1 MTLSISRIYRLSV
14 LEVAHDRVMY
24 VCSQRS
30 EYACVYVSVCV
41 YFMRFEKNTI
51 CMLEINI
58 YQTSPNSTF
67 HTHTHTHI
75 YIYNVLHVGNGEY
88 VRPVSARFISNF
100 SHIILFH
107 LPTKH
112 YSTDQPN
119 MLALNCCFYNKLSW
133 CCCWINWALGHLV
146 SINLKN

>member
-41 YFMRFEKNTI
+41 YFMRFEKKYNMYVGDKHI
-51 CMLEINI
+51 PNKSKFNI
-58 YQTSPNSTF
+58 P
-67 HTHTHTHI
+67 HTHTHI

>member
-1 MTLSISRIYRLSV
+1 VLVNSEMLVMTLSISRIYRLSV

-58 YQTSPNSTF
+58 CQTSPNSTF
-67 HTHTHTHI
+67 HI
-75 YIYNVLHVGNGEY
+75 YIYYIMYSMLVMESMFGLFQLGL
-88 VRPVSARFISNF
+88 FQISL
-100 SHIILFH
+100 I
-107 LPTKH
+107 
-112 YSTDQPN
+112 
-119 MLALNCCFYNKLSW
+119 
-133 CCCWINWALGHLV
+133 
-146 SINLKN
+146 

>member
-1 MTLSISRIYRLSV
+1 VLVNSEMLVMTLSISRIYRLSV

-67 HTHTHTHI
+67 HTHTHI
-75 YIYNVLHVGNGEY
+75 YIYIMYSMLVMESMFGLFQLGL
-88 VRPVSARFISNF
+88 FQISL
-100 SHIILFH
+100 I
-107 LPTKH
+107 
-112 YSTDQPN
+112 
-119 MLALNCCFYNKLSW
+119 
-133 CCCWINWALGHLV
+133 
-146 SINLKN
+146 